1 MTVVITK
8 RRKAFN
14 VIYTIEKENGE
25 AEKNMKHF
33 MITNRQLLEN
43 TRLKPVPTTKSKY
56 PKIWI
61 SENI

>member
-25 AEKNMKHF
+25 SEKKYETF
-33 MITNRQLLEN
+33 YDYKQAVARILKGAFSSSIIDITA
-43 TRLKPVPTTKSKY
+43 LKKLSK
-56 PKIWI
+56 
-61 SENI
+61 

>member
-25 AEKNMKHF
+25 AEK
-33 MITNRQLLEN
+33 
-43 TRLKPVPTTKSKY
+43 
-56 PKIWI
+56 KI
-61 SENI
+61 

>member
-25 AEKNMKHF
+25 SEKKYETFYDYKQAVARKHQ
-33 MITNRQLLEN
+33 I
-43 TRLKPVPTTKSKY
+43 
-56 PKIWI
+56 
-61 SENI
+61 